1 MFKEEKRYKRIM
13 IMMMLFLFLLLFFFV
28 DKHNFVNKYIK
39 KEWGEL
45 SRRIDFKDL
54 LLVLVPILSN
64 QVTKD
69 QIEYHF
75 LPNKGFSQSNHNKYK
90 IMKILDTIG
99 IDISKLN
106 FDVRIHST
114 QFYQQF
120 ENSNK
125 GFETM
130 LKWVY
135 KNSSFSKENILFIF
149 EHTGLY
155 SHQLSVYLTDKEIPF
170 SLIPGLEIKRSLGIA
185 RGKNDK
191 VDATKIALYA
201 YRLRDE
207 IELTVLPTEQIQSLK
222 TLLSLRDRIVK
233 QRAGYITSLNEQ
245 KRVLV
250 KNKNEVLIN
259 TQKKIIKHLS
269 KQIKVLEIEIQ
280 EIISSDEQ
288 LSSQFKLITGIK
300 GIGPQTALF
309 VIAYTHGFTRFK
321 TWRKFAS
328 YCGIAPFPNAS
339 GTSIRG
345 RTKVSNLANKKIKS
359 LFDLCA
365 KSAIQHSP
373 EMKMYY
379 TRRLEEGKNKMS
391 TINII
396 RNKLLSRIFAVV
408 ERQTPYIDIMK
419 YAA

>member
-1 MFKEEKRYKRIM
+1 
-13 IMMMLFLFLLLFFFV
+13 
-28 DKHNFVNKYIK
+28 
-39 KEWGEL
+39 
-45 SRRIDFKDL
+45 
-54 LLVLVPILSN
+54 
-64 QVTKD
+64 
-69 QIEYHF
+69 
-75 LPNKGFSQSNHNKYK
+75 
-90 IMKILDTIG
+90 MKILDTVG
-99 IDISKLN
+99 IDISKLT

-125 GFETM
+125 GFVKL

-155 SHQLSVYLTDKEIPF
+155 SHQLAVYLTEQEVSF
-170 SLIPGLEIKRSLGIA
+170 SLVPGLEIKRSLGIV

-207 IELTVLPTEQIQSLK
+207 IEPTILPSEQIQVLK
-222 TLLSLRDRIVK
+222 SLLSLRERIVK
-233 QRAGYITSLNEQ
+233 QRAGYKASLKEQ
-245 KRVLV
+245 KRILPKGKNLVLL
-250 KNKNEVLIN
+250 NSQE
-259 TQKKIIKHLS
+259 KIIKHLS
-269 KQIKVLEIEIQ
+269 KHIETIEKEMQKIIK
-280 EIISSDEQ
+280 SDE
-288 LSSQFKLITGIK
+288 LLNKQFKLIISIK
-300 GIGPQTALF
+300 GVGKQTALF
-309 VIAYTHGFTRFK
+309 IIAYTHGFTKFK

-328 YCGIAPFPNAS
+328 YCGIAPFPNSS

-373 EMKMYY
+373 EMKTFYNK
-379 TRRLEEGKNKMS
+379 RVDEGKNKMS
-391 TINII
+391 TINIV
-396 RNKLLSRIFAVV
+396 RNKLLSRIFAVI
-408 ERQTPYIDIMK
+408 ERQTPYVDIMK